1 MSDRHAAPLIWR
13 DGQPVARGEVLA
25 RAGRLGRRMGGDQ
38 GPVLNLCDR
47 RDRFITGFI
56 AALIAGRRTVLPPSP
71 AAEVIADLRARLD
84 IGLTLDDDWVGDH
97 GAGSDD
103 TGRTP
108 PPDLPGDD
116 DQRMAATLYTSGST
130 GAPTPHERRWDQ
142 LVQGARLLNQALGL
156 ADQGQHHLVATT
168 PPQHMYGLEASVL
181 LPLVAGHSIHAGRPL
196 LPEDLRAALAQMP
209 QPRALITT
217 PLHLRTCLEASERA
231 WPRVDITI
239 SATAPLEPELAAR
252 AETAFGG
259 AVYEIYGSTETGA
272 MAWRRPTLEPL
283 WTPMPGVHL
292 APDEGR
298 WHASGRHFPP
308 CILADQ
314 LDVRDNGQF
323 ALQGRDADLV
333 KIAGKRGSLSAIHQA
348 LVSVPG
354 VMDAVVLPPP
364 RDGHRQRLR
373 ALVVA
378 PDRSPRQVRDGLRGR
393 LDPAFI
399 PRPIVPVTSLPR
411 NERGKLPADALQAL
425 LEQLGMTP

>member
-1 MSDRHAAPLIWR
+1 MNHRHAAPLLWR
-13 DGQPVARGEVLA
+13 DGRPLPRDEVLA
-25 RAGRLGRRMGGDQ
+25 RAARLGRRMAGDQ
-38 GPVLNLCDR
+38 APVLNLCDR

-56 AALIAGRRTVLPPSP
+56 AALAAGRRTVLPPSP
-71 AAEVIADLRARLD
+71 AAEVIADLRSRLD
-84 IGLTLDDDWVGDH
+84 IGLTLDDDWVGH
-97 GAGSDD
+97 HAAGNDEP
-103 TGRTP
+103 GPTP
-108 PPDLPGDD
+108 PTGLPGDD
-116 DQRMAATLYTSGST
+116 DRRPAATLYTSGST

-142 LVQGARLLNQALGL
+142 FVQGARLLNRALGL
-156 ADQGQHHLVATT
+156 ADREPHHLVATT

-196 LPEDLRAALAQMP
+196 LPEDLRSALAQLP
-209 QPRALITT
+209 QPRGLITT
-217 PLHLRTCLEASERA
+217 PLHLRTCLEESERA
-231 WPRVDITI
+231 WPRVEVTV

-252 AETAFGG
+252 AEAALGG

-272 MAWRRPTLEPL
+272 MAWRRPTCETL
-283 WTPMPGVHL
+283 WSPMPGVRL
-292 APDEGR
+292 APADGR

-308 CILADQ
+308 CSLADQ
-314 LDVRDNGQF
+314 LDLRDDGRF

-364 RDGHRQRLR
+364 RDGDRQRLR

-378 PDRSPRQVRDGLRGR
+378 PERSPRQVRDGLRGR

-399 PRPIVPVTSLPR
+399 PRPIVPVAQLPR

-425 LEQLGMTP
+425 LEQLGMAP